1 MKKNEFNFNLTINN
15 KEVDYLTK
23 ATSHS
28 NEMHLSIQQLADI
41 LRIDFDECTNRFGTS
56 NVKIGV
62 FPGSINDEND
72 SLLTQCL
79 EEFDGYGLVY
89 TWETF
94 SKTFP
99 EAEKIDWKEVYSS
112 YLKVRDKNTAIWRNE
127 KFLYILCADGHE
139 DREHFKHIFDE
150 NSIIISW
157 LDFLGKLEYT
167 PEQVFNSSEGEEQY
181 SHIKSAIRENFVE
194 DLRVLVVP
202 DNTPLSQIDIHDP
215 EWLVVTWSDF
225 LMFFKEAVYIKW
237 DKE

>member
-23 ATSHS
+23 ATSYAI
-28 NEMHLSIQQLADI
+28 EMHLSTLQLAELLSTNI
-41 LRIDFDECTNRFGTS
+41 NRIGTL
-56 NVKIGV
+56 NGKIGV
-62 FPGSINDEND
+62 FPGSISDPDD

-79 EEFDGYGLVY
+79 EEFDGYKLVY

-99 EAEKIDWKEVYSS
+99 EAENVNWEAAYAS
-112 YLKVRDKNTAIWRNE
+112 YLKDRDKDTSAWRNE
-127 KFLYILCADGHE
+127 KSLFIMCGDGKK
-139 DREHFKHIFDE
+139 DREHFKHSFDE

-157 LDFLGKLEYT
+157 VDFLGKLGCT
-167 PEQVFNSSEGEEQY
+167 PEQVVNSSECDGSY
-181 SHIKSAIRENFVE
+181 SHTRSAIRDNFVE

-225 LMFFKEAVYIKW
+225 LMFFKEAVYINW
-237 DKE
+237 NEQ